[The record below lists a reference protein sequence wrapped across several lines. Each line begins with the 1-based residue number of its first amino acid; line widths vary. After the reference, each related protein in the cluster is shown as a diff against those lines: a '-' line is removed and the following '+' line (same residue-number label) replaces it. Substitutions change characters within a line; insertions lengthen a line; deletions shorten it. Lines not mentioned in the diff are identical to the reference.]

1 MADSKLNPHPDCDD
15 CPLGRASL
23 PEPCPFRERVVQKG
37 AVLVRQGLV
46 PLSVTRVKTGAVL
59 VASVGPAGED
69 VGCATRGEGA
79 LLGLEAL
86 TGAPST
92 YQASAQQR
100 TTVCVASAGTFRHW
114 IGDLNS
120 RAGTMLDLVL
130 RESRR
135 REEERVTSSGS
146 APSRVARYLL
156 DREQNGGEKV
166 TFAVIARMLRMRPET
181 LSRAIAALRER
192 GLVSRSRALEILDR
206 PGLVALAERGA

>member
-1 MADSKLNPHPDCDD
+1 MAAKPLNPSPDCDD

-46 PLSVTRVKTGAVL
+46 PLSVTRVKSGAVL
-59 VASVGPAGED
+59 VAAVGPAGED

-79 LLGLEAL
+79 MLGLEAL
-86 TGAPST
+86 TGATSS

-100 TTVCVASAGTFRHW
+100 TTVCTASAGAFRTW
-114 IGDLNS
+114 VGDLGS
-120 RAGTMLDLVL
+120 RAGTLLDLVL
-130 RESRR
+130 RETRR

-146 APSRVARYLL
+146 ATSRVARYLL
-156 DREQNGGEKV
+156 DREQNGGARV

-181 LSRAIAALRER
+181 LSRAIAQLRED
-192 GLVSRSRALEILDR
+192 GVVSRGKALEILDR
-206 PGLVALAERGA
+206 PRLVGIAERGA

>member
-1 MADSKLNPHPDCDD
+1 MAATTSQAHPECDD
-15 CPLGRASL
+15 CPLGRASK

-46 PLSVTRVKTGAVL
+46 PLSVTRVKAGAVL

-100 TTVCVASAGTFRHW
+100 STVCVASAGAFRHW
-114 IGDLNS
+114 VGDLSS

-130 RESRR
+130 RETRR

-146 APSRVARYLL
+146 APARVARYLL
-156 DREQNGGEKV
+156 DRERNGGEKV
-166 TFAVIARMLRMRPET
+166 TFAVVARMLRMRPET
-181 LSRAIAALRER
+181 LSRAIATLRDE
-192 GLVSRSRALEILDR
+192 GVVSRTRTLDVLDR
-206 PGLVALAERGA
+206 PRLVSLAERGG